1 MPARYA
7 ALMSVADAGVQA
19 QIAGMCQYA
28 LQQKEEQSRKKA
40 EEALK
45 AAQQQQP
52 AGGGR

>member
-40 EEALK
+40 EGALK
-45 AAQQQQP
+45 QQQQP
-52 AGGGR
+52 AGCGR